1 MEEENIIFLCVSLFF
16 FLVPRSYHSF
26 FSCEAELHSNILIIA
41 ADSGSAEFVAV
52 NVTIMYFV
60 LVCMCLILIIM
71 LILQS

>member
-16 FLVPRSYHSF
+16 FLFLDHITHF

-60 LVCMCLILIIM
+60 LVCICLILIIM